1 MVNHSGALLLGL
13 HRPRLPPTPPT
24 RPDSRF
30 YYSTHATLSLTLTIT
45 ASRTFAKSLCA
56 NVRGRS
62 QRHGGEKR
70 SQWKLS
76 AIQKSKSSFFKK

>member
-30 YYSTHATLSLTLTIT
+30 YYSTHATHSLTLTIT
-45 ASRTFAKSLCA
+45 ASRTFAKKAFVQMFAEDLKDTGKKIKPMEVV
-56 NVRGRS
+56 NY
-62 QRHGGEKR
+62 
-70 SQWKLS
+70 
-76 AIQKSKSSFFKK
+76 SKI